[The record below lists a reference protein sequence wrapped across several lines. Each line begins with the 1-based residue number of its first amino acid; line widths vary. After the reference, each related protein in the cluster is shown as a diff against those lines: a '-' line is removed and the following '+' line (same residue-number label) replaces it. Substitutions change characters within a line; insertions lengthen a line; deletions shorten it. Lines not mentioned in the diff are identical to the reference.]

1 MLESFG
7 ENLEQTFTDLAEDQE
22 TPEFPYVD
30 GMWAPLWSTEHA
42 TIVGVGVYAWDENDN
57 AYAIVGPETTGYST
71 DLPMVFASINY
82 ITGVPAQEAQTQMAE
97 FDTLDDIVD
106 VENHDLSTL
115 TDALEAAGAD
125 TEGLDLPEGTDDGST
140 DDGTPTAEDIAE
152 DAGLLP
158 FMSPF
163 TLMAMIGLAAIAFQP
178 RREADE

>member
-1 MLESFG
+1 M
-7 ENLEQTFTDLAEDQE
+7 
-22 TPEFPYVD
+22 
-30 GMWAPLWSTEHA
+30 
-42 TIVGVGVYAWDENDN
+42 YAWDENDN

-97 FDTLDDIVD
+97 FDTLNEIVD

-125 TEGLDLPEGTDDGST
+125 TEGLDLPEGTDDGSTDDTT